1 MRFHSYLKQIAY
13 AVFVVLIFGC
23 QKEMKPGLT
32 PASLANNLSTS
43 SNCKPVGLGMLVR
56 IPNQP
61 PTWYNL
67 MLKWYDGNGKL
78 KYLKSVFDELY
89 SNFPNIAIVV
99 DYAEV
104 IYDNDFVYLNDAF
117 FNKTIL
123 KVKLDAQGRPVASWF
138 DGLYH
143 GHPRKDTTYLY
154 YSSSGRLDSFYTAFK
169 IGTLPQDPLIIT
181 HTRCEYDNNGNILHL
196 VDNTGEGRMNFYY
209 DYNHNNPGLV
219 PHYVA
224 TISLKLLEHM
234 ELFEFPH
241 NNLLVKAASGVYLPG
256 QGYPDDTYP
265 VYIWNWVSPQN
276 NSTGQ
281 IFYYED
287 GIGYPDRGIF
297 YSAWECGGTTLV
309 QSKNPTQSEFMRM
322 IH

>member
-1 MRFHSYLKQIAY
+1 
-13 AVFVVLIFGC
+13 
-23 QKEMKPGLT
+23 
-32 PASLANNLSTS
+32 
-43 SNCKPVGLGMLVR
+43 
-56 IPNQP
+56 
-61 PTWYNL
+61 
-67 MLKWYDGNGKL
+67 
-78 KYLKSVFDELY
+78 LY

-219 PHYVA
+219 
-224 TISLKLLEHM
+224 
-234 ELFEFPH
+234 
-241 NNLLVKAASGVYLPG
+241 
-256 QGYPDDTYP
+256 
-265 VYIWNWVSPQN
+265 
-276 NSTGQ
+276 
-281 IFYYED
+281 
-287 GIGYPDRGIF
+287 
-297 YSAWECGGTTLV
+297 
-309 QSKNPTQSEFMRM
+309 
-322 IH
+322 